1 MESYIPDELRE
12 ENYKLA
18 QLYIES
24 EDKTI
29 EEIIE
34 EHASAAFKRFFY
46 AEKNRAERLRKR
58 GIIEN

>member
-24 EDKTI
+24 EDK
-29 EEIIE
+29 
-34 EHASAAFKRFFY
+34 SLDR
-46 AEKNRAERLRKR
+46 
-58 GIIEN
+58 

>member
-1 MESYIPDELRE
+1 MESNIPDELRE

-24 EDKTI
+24 EEKTL

-34 EHASAAFKRFFY
+34 EHASAAFKQYFY
-46 AEKNRAERLRKR
+46 AEKSRSEHLRKR

>member
-24 EDKTI
+24 EDKTV

-34 EHASAAFKRFFY
+34 EHASAAFKQYFY
-46 AEKNRAERLRKR
+46 AEKKRSERLRKQ

>member
-24 EDKTI
+24 EDKKESSKT
-29 EEIIE
+29 
-34 EHASAAFKRFFY
+34 SRV
-46 AEKNRAERLRKR
+46 
-58 GIIEN
+58 

>member
-24 EDKTI
+24 EDKSTHRPPLSDSFMQKRI
-29 EEIIE
+29 VQNVCVSEE
-34 EHASAAFKRFFY
+34 SSKTSRV
-46 AEKNRAERLRKR
+46 
-58 GIIEN
+58 